1 MSNAKEMEKA
11 EARFQNHVASV
22 VLHTDDF
29 LIIDWRDKSGSGNY
43 FVRYYLDIKRGSFIV
58 SGDLGDAVATWYNE
72 VGPADLYRYINSV
85 GYFLEK
91 IQCSTDKYVYDVDDI
106 LSDLREYKTELIR
119 DLEIEDTDEID
130 SDFETLE
137 DYFAEHGKTELMIYS
152 DDILEIFE
160 KYASEWWESPFESAG
175 QRISERV
182 YLWIAGYRMACRQ
195 LGIV

>member
-1 MSNAKEMEKA
+1 MRNTKEVEKA

-22 VLHTDDF
+22 VLRTDGF
-29 LIIDWRDKSGSGNY
+29 LIINWRDKSGSGNY
-43 FVRYYLDIKRGSFIV
+43 YVRYYLDIKRGCFIV
-58 SGDLGDAVATWYNE
+58 SGDLGGSVAMWYNAVTPE
-72 VGPADLYRYINSV
+72 DLYRYINSV

-130 SDFETLE
+130 SDFEVLE
-137 DYFAEHGKTELMIYS
+137 DYFTEHGKTELMIYS

-195 LGIV
+195 LNII